1 VVRPADW
8 RPGYHQ
14 PLTRDANISN
24 TSPLPN
30 PASGNRPIAHA
41 VLIGHNYLMKT
52 SISPRVNRRPA
63 APTTHLKRTP
73 HEARPSR
80 DEVAKAAYFNKG
92 SIAPDESA
100 YTLNITGVYQDSV
113 TRDWAMQT
121 CRQAAQLAAVECVQN
136 KLYNAHSLRDPK
148 ILLEA
153 VRATLRADVIVVSV
167 YAAEELPLDLYV
179 WFDAWLPRRRSR
191 VGVLAALIG
200 VAEPRGSQ
208 SIRTHEYLQAV
219 ARRGE
224 LDFMPQ
230 ECKPPV
236 ASRTSSII

>member
-1 VVRPADW
+1 MHKTKND
-8 RPGYHQ
+8 
-14 PLTRDANISN
+14 
-24 TSPLPN
+24 LP
-30 PASGNRPIAHA
+30 
-41 VLIGHNYLMKT
+41 K
-52 SISPRVNRRPA
+52 RVQVKRA
-63 APTTHLKRTP
+63 APLRGRL
-73 HEARPSR
+73 A
-80 DEVAKAAYFNKG
+80 DEVDLMVQPTDEG
-92 SIAPDESA
+92 SIAPDESP
-100 YTLNITGVYQDSV
+100 YTLNITGVYQDNV

-121 CRQAAQLAAVECVQN
+121 CRQATQLAAVERVQN
-136 KLYNAHSLRDPK
+136 KLYHAHSLSDPK

-191 VGVLAALIG
+191 TGVLVALIA

-208 SIRTHEYLQAV
+208 SVRTHEYLQAV

-230 ECKPPV
+230 ECKPPLAGV
-236 ASRTSSII
+236 SSINLKLECL

>member
-1 VVRPADW
+1 M
-8 RPGYHQ
+8 HQ
-14 PLTRDANISN
+14 TKND
-24 TSPLPN
+24 LPKQVQVK
-30 PASGNRPIAHA
+30 R
-41 VLIGHNYLMKT
+41 
-52 SISPRVNRRPA
+52 A
-63 APTTHLKRTP
+63 APLRGRL
-73 HEARPSR
+73 A
-80 DEVAKAAYFNKG
+80 DEVDLMVQPTDKG
-92 SIAPDESA
+92 SIAPDESP
-100 YTLNITGVYQDSV
+100 YTLNITGVYQDNV

-121 CRQAAQLAAVECVQN
+121 CRRATQLAAAEHVQN
-136 KLYNAHSLRDPK
+136 KLYNAHSLSDPK

-200 VAEPRGSQ
+200 VTEPRGSQ
-208 SIRTHEYLQAV
+208 SVRTHEYLQAV

-230 ECKPPV
+230 ECKPPLAGV
-236 ASRTSSII
+236 SSINLKLECL

>member
-1 VVRPADW
+1 MHKTKND
-8 RPGYHQ
+8 
-14 PLTRDANISN
+14 
-24 TSPLPN
+24 LPKQVQVK
-30 PASGNRPIAHA
+30 R
-41 VLIGHNYLMKT
+41 
-52 SISPRVNRRPA
+52 A
-63 APTTHLKRTP
+63 APLRGRL
-73 HEARPSR
+73 A
-80 DEVAKAAYFNKG
+80 DEVDLMVQPTDKG
-92 SIAPDESA
+92 SIAPDESP
-100 YTLNITGVYQDSV
+100 YTLNITGVYQDNV

-121 CRQAAQLAAVECVQN
+121 CRQATQLAAVERVQN
-136 KLYNAHSLRDPK
+136 KLYNAHSLSDPG

-191 VGVLAALIG
+191 TGVLVALIA

-208 SIRTHEYLQAV
+208 SVRTHEYLQAV

-230 ECKPPV
+230 ECKPPLARVSSLNLIAERASITTQPTEELRSCPTRLPEKPCPTRV
-236 ASRTSSII
+236 AEGTRF